1 MEAIHPD
8 KYNISIT
15 RESNS
20 DMYKIEYMEHFDK
33 NNPTH
38 TAAVKSNPIIM
49 KGMINI
55 LNQKLGYNAV
65 FHCENDGFSVGFTL
79 IAKFD
84 VICDM
89 VTGEF
94 ITFSRMS
101 NITIN
106 KIFTSA
112 AIAICVTEAEEQMKI
127 SDTEK
132 EPPSKQEEPT
142 SEQKELVL
150 SLDVNNS
157 EHVKQYSI
165 AIGVSEKA
173 AKEMLVIHQ
182 NDIMNVK
189 RINMHSNQEIISKV
203 GE

>member
-33 NNPTH
+33 NNSTH
-38 TAAVKSNPIIM
+38 ADAIKNNPIVM

-55 LNQKLGYNAV
+55 LNKKLGYNAV

-94 ITFSRMS
+94 ISFSRMS
-101 NITIN
+101 NITLN
-106 KIFTSA
+106 KIFTTAS
-112 AIAICVTEAEEQMKI
+112 IAVCVSEAEEKMEI
-127 SDTEK
+127 VNVEK
-132 EPPSKQEEPT
+132 ESQSKQEEPT
-142 SEQKELVL
+142 LEQRELVL
-150 SLDVNNS
+150 ALDVNNP
-157 EHVKQYSI
+157 EHLKNY
-165 AIGVSEKA
+165 ATAMGLSEKA
-173 AKEMLVIHQ
+173 AREILVIHQ
-182 NDIMNVK
+182 NDI
-189 RINMHSNQEIISKV
+189 INERKS
-203 GE
+203 